1 MLKDVRLEATV
12 DPVQGVKYEHYDAG
26 KGDGSGFV
34 VCLIPEGENK
44 PYREAIDPAKQYYQR
59 IGDSFA
65 VIPHAMLRSLFY
77 PPVRLTW
84 ELRFRYKK
92 PNPCKM
98 RAKPS
103 SPFA

>member
-44 PYREAIDPAKQYYQR
+44 
-59 IGDSFA
+59 
-65 VIPHAMLRSLFY
+65 
-77 PPVRLTW
+77 LTAAAG
-84 ELRFRYKK
+84 R
-92 PNPCKM
+92 
-98 RAKPS
+98 
-103 SPFA
+103 